1 MNANF
6 EKISIDLVNQLST
19 RFPSLRKETD
29 DAKPVDGKKLTDKD
43 VRKVSFDF
51 TDKRNGKKLTNVS
64 VSLNASSGTPGM
76 SVLWNKNP
84 KDGDWL
90 EFLEE
95 LGTFAKDHGL
105 NFDLQN
111 PSQSN
116 LDTRDPIGDEQM
128 TESRLF
134 GTSKTSYQDM
144 GEAQIIVRHTQ
155 PVNYNAPNGR
165 TQHIDAIFIEN
176 SQGERF
182 RYPVK
187 HLNGARALAQHVSH
201 GGTPY
206 DAIGQHVISLSEELS
221 KLRLFK
227 NYVERSPVISEN
239 MGSIHSKVVERID
252 QVKKEVHSLQNSNY
266 YSEFAEGFT
275 AKEARE
281 IPEDILND
289 WIDRLTVRSFN
300 EELKTVFPFIYNL
313 IDESDVPVKELN
325 PDDLLD
331 EAGKT
336 HGIKNDWHKRYKEHK
351 QRHDDYVNSGDHD
364 NADKAGKLAR
374 QAAKHHENETGEKI
388 SGSDEFDMYE
398 DRTEVK
404 DKDGKVVSWKDEGE
418 WKKSQNKDGRGKVTN
433 LSDKA
438 RRETEKLDKK
448 DESLDPLSRFE
459 SFMDSLVQE
468 DDDLLTGDEEQS
480 AEAMNKL
487 KDLFNQ
493 NVPLGTDASNVKS
506 SLQNIVDDDKLT
518 KAFDALAE
526 LGLDEM
532 DARPIIAQFLKS
544 HDKENG
550 TDFATKLG
558 FDAEDGKAPA
568 APATP
573 PPEAA
578 APEAPPAEAPP
589 EAPPAEAPPA
599 EEPAPAA
606 PVAEDPENDQLQNS
620 VKKQGAAEKLF
631 GDIKERVSGF
641 FNSNEGTMTIGEE
654 GFVTKMCKELK
665 EKYSIEPGTPKADK
679 FDQMV
684 ERTCYKVMEKYKQH
698 NAVQQQ
704 HNRMLELAGLP
715 TNEGVWDS
723 IKGAVGGAIDGAKA
737 GWSAGETPKVPTTPE
752 EIKAFQQANGLTA
765 DGIVGPKT
773 LAAMKAKGIAPNQ
786 SATPSP
792 KAPGANIPNPP
803 ASGTTNTSS
812 NTSVS
817 GTLKMGKADG
827 PITYNG
833 KTVNP
838 GDPQY
843 AAAEQA
849 LLQSQKRAQQYKY
862 PMRSNMQPT
871 QGGQISQG
879 ASQAM
884 DQDFEES
891 RSVGYSEDQ
900 TLARIIELSRR

>member
-84 KDGDWL
+84 KDEDWL

-313 IDESDVPVKELN
+313 IDESDVPVKELSS
-325 PDDLLD
+325 DDLL
-331 EAGKT
+331 
-336 HGIKNDWHKRYKEHK
+336 
-351 QRHDDYVNSGDHD
+351 
-364 NADKAGKLAR
+364 
-374 QAAKHHENETGEKI
+374 GEL
-388 SGSDEFDMYE
+388 
-398 DRTEVK
+398 RTEVK

-532 DARPIIAQFLKS
+532 DARPIISQFLKS
-544 HDKENG
+544 HDEENG

-578 APEAPPAEAPP
+578 APEAPPAEAP
-589 EAPPAEAPPA
+589 APAAAEAPPA
-599 EEPAPAA
+599 APPEEAPA
-606 PVAEDPENDQLQNS
+606 PVAEDPEQDVLQNS
-620 VKKQGAAEKLF
+620 VKKQGSAEKLF

-698 NAVQQQ
+698 NAIQQQ
-704 HNRMLELAGLP
+704 HNRMMELAGLP

-773 LAAMKAKGIAPNQ
+773 LAAMKAKGFAPNQ
-786 SATPSP
+786 SATSSP
-792 KAPGANIPNPP
+792 KATTPTP
-803 ASGTTNTSS
+803 AASTNRSTSTSS
-812 NTSVS
+812 NTSVQ
-817 GTLKMGKADG
+817 GTMKMGKPDG
-827 PITYNG
+827 PITFNG
-833 KTVNP
+833 TVVNP

-843 AAAEQA
+843 AAAAQA
-849 LLQSQKRAQQYKY
+849 LIDAQAKSQASKAQ
-862 PMRSNMQPT
+862 MRMRPNPALASAPV
-871 QGGQISQG
+871 SQG
-879 ASQAM
+879 ASQAI
-884 DQDFEES
+884 DRDFEEG

>member
-29 DAKPVDGKKLTDKD
+29 DAKPIDGKQLTDKD

-51 TDKRNGKKLTNVS
+51 TDKRNGKKLTNIS
-64 VSLNASSGTPGM
+64 ISLNASSGSPGM

-84 KDGDWL
+84 KDADWL

-187 HLNGARALAQHVSH
+187 HLNGARALAQHVAH

-266 YSEFAEGFT
+266 YGQFAEGFT

-281 IPEDILND
+281 IPEDVLND

-313 IDESDVPVKELN
+313 IDESDVPVKELSS
-325 PDDLLD
+325 DDLL
-331 EAGKT
+331 
-336 HGIKNDWHKRYKEHK
+336 
-351 QRHDDYVNSGDHD
+351 
-364 NADKAGKLAR
+364 
-374 QAAKHHENETGEKI
+374 GEL
-388 SGSDEFDMYE
+388 
-398 DRTEVK
+398 RTEVK

-448 DESLDPLSRFE
+448 DESLDPLNRFE

-480 AEAMNKL
+480 AEAMTKL

-544 HDKENG
+544 HDEENG

-589 EAPPAEAPPA
+589 EAAPAAAEAPPA

-606 PVAEDPENDQLQNS
+606 PVAEDPENVQLHNS
-620 VKKQGAAEKLF
+620 VKKHGAAEKLF

-792 KAPGANIPNPP
+792 KATTPTP
-803 ASGTTNTSS
+803 AASTNKSTSTSS
-812 NTSVS
+812 NTSVQ
-817 GTLKMGKADG
+817 GTMKMGKPDG
-827 PITYNG
+827 PITFNG
-833 KTVNP
+833 KIVNP

-843 AAAEQA
+843 AAAAQA
-849 LLQSQKRAQQYKY
+849 LIDAQAKSQASKAQ
-862 PMRSNMQPT
+862 MRMRPNPALASAPV
-871 QGGQISQG
+871 SQG
-879 ASQAM
+879 ASQVI
-884 DQDFEES
+884 DRDFEEG

>member
-84 KDGDWL
+84 KDEDWL

-313 IDESDVPVKELN
+313 IDESDVPVKELSS
-325 PDDLLD
+325 DDLL
-331 EAGKT
+331 
-336 HGIKNDWHKRYKEHK
+336 
-351 QRHDDYVNSGDHD
+351 
-364 NADKAGKLAR
+364 
-374 QAAKHHENETGEKI
+374 GEL
-388 SGSDEFDMYE
+388 
-398 DRTEVK
+398 RTEVK

-532 DARPIIAQFLKS
+532 DARPIISQFLKS
-544 HDKENG
+544 HDEENG

-578 APEAPPAEAPP
+578 APEAPPAEAP
-589 EAPPAEAPPA
+589 APAAAEAPPA
-599 EEPAPAA
+599 APPEEAPA
-606 PVAEDPENDQLQNS
+606 PVAEDPEQDVLQNS
-620 VKKQGAAEKLF
+620 VKKQGSAEKLF

-698 NAVQQQ
+698 NAIQQQ
-704 HNRMLELAGLP
+704 HNRMMELAGLP

-773 LAAMKAKGIAPNQ
+773 LAAMKAKGFAPNQ
-786 SATPSP
+786 SATSSP
-792 KAPGANIPNPP
+792 
-803 ASGTTNTSS
+803 
-812 NTSVS
+812 
-817 GTLKMGKADG
+817 
-827 PITYNG
+827 
-833 KTVNP
+833 
-838 GDPQY
+838 
-843 AAAEQA
+843 
-849 LLQSQKRAQQYKY
+849 
-862 PMRSNMQPT
+862 
-871 QGGQISQG
+871 
-879 ASQAM
+879 
-884 DQDFEES
+884 
-891 RSVGYSEDQ
+891 
-900 TLARIIELSRR
+900 